1 MTRQIWKVVV
11 VLACLLGMPAAH
23 AEFRDIKIDLT
34 NGNLLESDEIAN
46 KTFVEFGAAVAADGT
61 VSRHG
66 GGAPTTP
73 QKNKIKKKNHQQRGG
88 GD

>member
-61 VSRHG
+61 VSR
-66 GGAPTTP
+66 GAGWDATTAE
-73 QKNKIKKKNHQQRGG
+73 KIKCK
-88 GD
+88 

>member
-66 GGAPTTP
+66 GGDAPPGLTHKVT
-73 QKNKIKKKNHQQRGG
+73 
-88 GD
+88 